1 MVDSHI
7 SMIVRKHLLMEIK
20 KLGCQQEHVT
30 CDAELME
37 DEDGAPIIVM
47 LWRTKGAFSYTLQ
60 ICQFILQV
68 PWVCKIH
75 YISFRLSV
83 VVALEN

>member
-1 MVDSHI
+1 MMETKDYGCQSYI
-7 SMIVRKHLLMEIK
+7 YDRLGRKHLLMEIK
-20 KLGCQQEHVT
+20 NLGCQQEHVS

-37 DEDGAPIIVM
+37 DEGDGAPIIVM
-47 LWRTKGAFSYTLQ
+47 LWSTKGAFSYTLQ

-68 PWVCKIH
+68 PWV
-75 YISFRLSV
+75 SV

>member
-37 DEDGAPIIVM
+37 DEDGAPI
-47 LWRTKGAFSYTLQ
+47 S
-60 ICQFILQV
+60 
-68 PWVCKIH
+68 H
-75 YISFRLSV
+75 
-83 VVALEN
+83 ALEN